1 MNLKSKKYFV
11 FLFLF
16 YMHGIW
22 LSPGRFFS
30 DARNT
35 HKLIGE
41 SLSCGHWPAQ
51 QKSPPRRIGTP
62 QRRRRHDDDDDDE
75 GDNGDGDDD
84 LYNVYKNA
92 RLVHH
97 GPGGRGRR
105 QRRRRRRGWAT
116 TAVATMTMTPPQ
128 VARRQPCLQQLDCAS
143 VCATHACNFYYVGM
157 AHSLACAVVMEHFC
171 FF

>member
-1 MNLKSKKYFV
+1 MHI
-11 FLFLF
+11 LFFCLY

-22 LSPGRFFS
+22 LSPGRCFS

-51 QKSPPRRIGTP
+51 QKSPPPRRIGTP
-62 QRRRRHDDDDDDE
+62 QRRRRHDDDDDE

-128 VARRQPCLQQLDCAS
+128 VARRQTCLQQLGSAS
-143 VCATHACNFYYVGM
+143 VRATRASNLHFVGM
-157 AHSLACAVVMEHFC
+157 AYSLACGVVMKHFLEKMLTRV
-171 FF
+171 